1 MELTSLEKLGIAAV
15 PASGASTETTVAMYY
30 LALQEVTKRL
40 VKMAE
45 NLRVKEA
52 IVHATV
58 LKTCQVTG
66 AKLIRLAKVTKEGQ
80 NGIYGSV
87 DSS

>member
-1 MELTSLEKLGIAAV
+1 MEKLGIAAV

-30 LALQEVTKRL
+30 LALQEVTRSFAKIE
-40 VKMAE
+40 E

-66 AKLIRLAKVTKEGQ
+66 AKFVILINNNKRLPKIKY
-80 NGIYGSV
+80 YGCGFGLVSC
-87 DSS
+87 